1 MREMRRKTERE
12 RYTQG
17 EVERN
22 RKNGGVAGG
31 GGRGR

>member
-1 MREMRRKTERE
+1 MREMRRKLRE